1 MPPPIQLQRVERTN
15 PTLWAHMRRCGLRA
29 ALAATKA
36 ADEWVLHDPR
46 LWLGTAFH
54 EVMCAVRHASPP
66 FDPSAI
72 WNSAIARLAHSAGQH
87 PLDRRYAAP
96 ERWPSYFLVRQRCF
110 SLASQVPQRPPPSKP
125 SQARREARQ
134 AERGAERRFEAF
146 GGLLVGRPDY
156 YDGTTI
162 TEYKS
167 SLPEPTSPAAES
179 ILDGYRRQMRLY
191 GAIIAEATG
200 HHPERARVV
209 AASGQV
215 LEIVIPSADCDA
227 EAQAAI
233 NALQELNARLLAG
246 TPVQALASPGPLACI
261 GCPFKTICAAF
272 WKSLRSGEMRELPD
286 MAMEGELQS
295 LEDGPDGDL
304 YTARIM
310 VSAAS
315 RVLVNTHDIVLRTS
329 IHGKPNRAALG
340 QAVRVTDFYVR
351 ADGRVRAD
359 IATVAA
365 ACCDLPALA
374 PS

>member
-1 MPPPIQLQRVERTN
+1 
-15 PTLWAHMRRCGLRA
+15 MRLCGLRA
-29 ALAATKA
+29 ALAASKA
-36 ADEWVLHDPR
+36 ADEWILHDPR
-46 LWLGTAFH
+46 LWLGTALH
-54 EVMCAVRHASPP
+54 EVMRAARQASSP
-66 FDPSAI
+66 FDPSVV
-72 WNSAIARLAHSAGQH
+72 WNSAIEQLARSAGQH

-110 SLASQVPQRPPPSKP
+110 SLASQFPQRPPPLKP
-125 SQARREARQ
+125 SQGRSEARP

-167 SLPEPTSPAAES
+167 TLPDPTWPAAES

-191 GAIIAEATG
+191 GAIIAEVTG
-200 HHPERARVV
+200 HHPEGARVV

-215 LEIVIPSADCDA
+215 LEIAVPSVDCDA

-233 NALQELNARLLAG
+233 NALQELNARLSAG
-246 TPVQALASPGPLACI
+246 TPVQALASPGPLTCI

-272 WKSLRSGEMRELPD
+272 WKRLRSGEMRNLPD

-315 RVLVNTHDIVLRTS
+315 RLLVNTHDIVLRTS
-329 IHGKPNRAALG
+329 VHGKPKSAAVG
-340 QAVRVTDFYVR
+340 QVVRITNFYVR
-351 ADGRVRAD
+351 TDGRVRAD
-359 IATVAA
+359 ISTVAA
-365 ACCDLPALA
+365 ACCDLPALDPMFA
-374 PS
+374 E